1 MTWRFRTRI
10 WRKNI
15 DTVPRD
21 YFILINNALMRCLH
35 SGHHF
40 RSFTNVLVGKTRGRG
55 GVVYG
60 NKKRT
65 KKSKTSSKLISIIGC
80 PELYLVIKSM
90 QMLALPSHSTKAPSR
105 YEQIVNFF
113 VILNTE
119 NWSHGFPKESKVRML
134 WWIA

>member
-35 SGHHF
+35 SGHPF
-40 RSFTNVLVGKTRGRG
+40 RSFTNVLEGKTRGRG
-55 GVVYG
+55 GGWYTEIRREPKNRKLAQNWSASLSRVVPCNHEYANVG
-60 NKKRT
+60 FAFSQYR
-65 KKSKTSSKLISIIGC
+65 S
-80 PELYLVIKSM
+80 
-90 QMLALPSHSTKAPSR
+90 Q
-105 YEQIVNFF
+105 YEQIVNFL

>member
-35 SGHHF
+35 SGHPF
-40 RSFTNVLVGKTRGRG
+40 RSFTNVLVKKTCGRG
-55 GVVYG
+55 GGWSTEIRREPKNRKLAQNWSASLSRVVPCNHEYANVG
-60 NKKRT
+60 FAF
-65 KKSKTSSKLISIIGC
+65 SQYI
-80 PELYLVIKSM
+80 
-90 QMLALPSHSTKAPSR
+90 STKSVPKDS
-105 YEQIVNFF
+105 EFF
-113 VILNTE
+113 LILNTE